1 MRAGIDMHECMHSLV
16 GPPNLKNVTNFT
28 CFMIYACMSESQSL
42 IYSLY
47 TWGALT
53 LLMKSRVLI

>member
-1 MRAGIDMHECMHSLV
+1 MHECMHSLV